1 MEQLFPA
8 VDNPR
13 SVGGA
18 GGMQM
23 MNTLSSL

>member
-1 MEQLFPA
+1 MEQSFPA
-8 VDNPR
+8 VDNLR

-23 MNTLSSL
+23 MSTLSSP

>member
-8 VDNPR
+8 VDNPK

-23 MNTLSSL
+23 TSTLSSR